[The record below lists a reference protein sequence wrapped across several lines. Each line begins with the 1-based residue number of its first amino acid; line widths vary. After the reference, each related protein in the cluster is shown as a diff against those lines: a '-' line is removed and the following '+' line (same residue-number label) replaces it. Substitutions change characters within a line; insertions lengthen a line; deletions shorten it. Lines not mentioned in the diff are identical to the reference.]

1 MKSFKIT
8 QSITDRKDASL
19 GIYFKDVSKLSM
31 ITPEKE
37 IELTRRIK
45 LGDKAAAN
53 ELVTA
58 NLRFVISVAK
68 QYQNKGLD
76 LVDLIQ
82 EGNIGMLEAAYKF
95 DETRGYR
102 FISYAV
108 WWIRQSIMRAI
119 SEQCR
124 TVRVPMSQIVNMSK
138 INKMSE
144 KFEQKNGRV
153 PSMEEIE
160 EETNLNG
167 KKINM
172 SLAST
177 YRSVSL
183 ESPLRDEDV
192 SCLLDVLPNDNSE
205 STDTT
210 ALKSDLILEIERILS
225 KLSYRE
231 QDVLRMSFGIGVQ
244 AMSNDEIASR
254 FGIGGERVRQIQ
266 HSAINHIKNKYVS
279 GLNLQ
284 VCFFRKS
291 PTG

>member
-95 DETRGYR
+95 DETKGYR

-160 EETNLNG
+160 EETNLNK

-244 AMSNDEIASR
+244 AMSNDEIANR

-266 HSAINHIKNKYVS
+266 HSAINHIKNKYKNELS
-279 GLNLQ
+279 ELL
-284 VCFFRKS
+284 
-291 PTG
+291 

>member
-37 IELTRRIK
+37 VELTKRIK

-144 KFEQKNGRV
+144 KFEQKNGRT

-160 EETNLNG
+160 EETNLNR

-183 ESPLRDEDV
+183 ESPLHDEDV

-210 ALKSDLILEIERILS
+210 ALKSDLIIEIERILS

-244 AMSNDEIASR
+244 AMSNDEIANR
-254 FGIGGERVRQIQ
+254 FGIGGERIRQIQ
-266 HSAINHIKNKYVS
+266 HSAISHIRNKYKNELS
-279 GLNLQ
+279 ELL
-284 VCFFRKS
+284 
-291 PTG
+291 

>member
-37 IELTRRIK
+37 VELTKRIK

-82 EGNIGMLEAAYKF
+82 EGNIGILEAAYKF

-124 TVRVPMSQIVNMSK
+124 TVRVPMSQVVNMSK

-144 KFEQKNGRV
+144 KFEQKNGRA

-160 EETNLNG
+160 EETNLNR

-210 ALKSDLILEIERILS
+210 ALKSDLIIEIERILS

-231 QDVLRMSFGIGVQ
+231 RDVLRMSFGIGVQ
-244 AMSNDEIASR
+244 AMSNDEIANR
-254 FGIGGERVRQIQ
+254 FGIGGERIRQIQ
-266 HSAINHIKNKYVS
+266 HSAINHIRNKYKNELS
-279 GLNLQ
+279 ELL
-284 VCFFRKS
+284 
-291 PTG
+291 

>member
-31 ITPEKE
+31 ITQEKE
-37 IELTRRIK
+37 VELTKRIK

-144 KFEQKNGRV
+144 KFEQKNGRT

-160 EETNLNG
+160 EETNLDR

-172 SLAST
+172 SLSST

-210 ALKSDLILEIERILS
+210 ALKSDLIIEIEHILS

-244 AMSNDEIASR
+244 AMSNDEIANR
-254 FGIGGERVRQIQ
+254 FGIGGERIRQIQ
-266 HSAINHIKNKYVS
+266 HSAINHIRNKYKNELS
-279 GLNLQ
+279 ELL
-284 VCFFRKS
+284 
-291 PTG
+291 

>member
-37 IELTRRIK
+37 VELTKRIK

-144 KFEQKNGRV
+144 KFEQDNDRA
-153 PSMEEIE
+153 PSIEEIE
-160 EETNLNG
+160 EETNLNR

-266 HSAINHIKNKYVS
+266 HSAINHIKNKYKNELS
-279 GLNLQ
+279 ELL
-284 VCFFRKS
+284 
-291 PTG
+291 

>member
-37 IELTRRIK
+37 VELTKRIK

-144 KFEQKNGRV
+144 KFEQKNGRA

-160 EETNLNG
+160 EETNLNR

-183 ESPLRDEDV
+183 EGPLRDEDV

-210 ALKSDLILEIERILS
+210 ALKSDLIIEIERILS

-244 AMSNDEIASR
+244 AMSNDEIANR
-254 FGIGGERVRQIQ
+254 FGIGGERIRQIQ
-266 HSAINHIKNKYVS
+266 HSAISHIRNKYKNELS
-279 GLNLQ
+279 ELL
-284 VCFFRKS
+284 
-291 PTG
+291 

>member
-37 IELTRRIK
+37 VELTKRIK

-144 KFEQKNGRV
+144 KFEQKNGRT

-160 EETNLNG
+160 EETNLDR

-192 SCLLDVLPNDNSE
+192 GCLLDVLPNDNSE

-210 ALKSDLILEIERILS
+210 ALKSDLIIEIEHILS

-231 QDVLRMSFGIGVQ
+231 RDVLRMSFGIGVQ
-244 AMSNDEIASR
+244 AMSNDEIANR
-254 FGIGGERVRQIQ
+254 FGIGGERIRQIQ
-266 HSAINHIKNKYVS
+266 HSAINHIRNKYKNELS
-279 GLNLQ
+279 ELL
-284 VCFFRKS
+284 
-291 PTG
+291 

>member
-37 IELTRRIK
+37 VELTKRIK

-124 TVRVPMSQIVNMSK
+124 TVRVPMNQIVNMSK

-144 KFEQKNGRV
+144 KFEQKNGRA

-160 EETNLNG
+160 EETNLNR

-210 ALKSDLILEIERILS
+210 ALKSDLIIEIERILS

-244 AMSNDEIASR
+244 AMSNDEIANR
-254 FGIGGERVRQIQ
+254 FGIGGERIRQIQ
-266 HSAINHIKNKYVS
+266 HSAISHIRNKYKNKLS
-279 GLNLQ
+279 ELL
-284 VCFFRKS
+284 
-291 PTG
+291 

>member
-37 IELTRRIK
+37 VELTKRIK

-138 INKMSE
+138 INKMSD
-144 KFEQKNGRV
+144 KFEQKNGRA

-160 EETNLNG
+160 EETNLNR

-172 SLAST
+172 SLSST

-210 ALKSDLILEIERILS
+210 ALKSDLIIEIERILS

-244 AMSNDEIASR
+244 AMSNDEIANR
-254 FGIGGERVRQIQ
+254 FGIGGERIRQIQ
-266 HSAINHIKNKYVS
+266 HSAISHIRNKYKNELS
-279 GLNLQ
+279 ELL
-284 VCFFRKS
+284 
-291 PTG
+291 

>member
-144 KFEQKNGRV
+144 KFEQNNGRA

-160 EETNLNG
+160 EETNLNRN
-167 KKINM
+167 KINM

-177 YRSVSL
+177 YRSISL
-183 ESPLRDEDV
+183 ESPLREEDV

-210 ALKSDLILEIERILS
+210 ALKSDLIIEIERILS

-244 AMSNDEIASR
+244 AMSNDEIANR

-266 HSAINHIKNKYVS
+266 HSAINHIKNKYKNELS
-279 GLNLQ
+279 ELL
-284 VCFFRKS
+284 
-291 PTG
+291 

>member
-8 QSITDRKDASL
+8 QAITDRKDASL

-31 ITPEKE
+31 ISPEKE
-37 IELTRRIK
+37 IELTKRIK
-45 LGDKAAAN
+45 LGDRAAAS

-68 QYQNKGLD
+68 KYQNKGLD

-82 EGNIGMLEAAYKF
+82 EGNIGMLKAAYKF
-95 DETRGYR
+95 DETKGYR

-108 WWIRQSIMRAI
+108 WWIRQAIMRAI

-160 EETNLNG
+160 EETSLDR

-192 SCLLDVLPNDNSE
+192 SCLLDVLPNNNSE
-205 STDTT
+205 SADSTT
-210 ALKSDLILEIERILS
+210 LKSDLVVGIEHILS

-231 QDVLRMSFGIGVQ
+231 QDILRMSFGIGVQ
-244 AMSNDEIASR
+244 AMSNDEIANR
-254 FGIGGERVRQIQ
+254 FGIGSERVRQIQ
-266 HSAINHIKNKYVS
+266 NKTIKYIKNKYKNELS
-279 GLNLQ
+279 ELL
-284 VCFFRKS
+284 
-291 PTG
+291 

>member
-144 KFEQKNGRV
+144 RFEQKNGRA
-153 PSMEEIE
+153 PSMDEIE
-160 EETNLNG
+160 EETNLNR

-210 ALKSDLILEIERILS
+210 ALKSDLIIEIEHILS

-244 AMSNDEIASR
+244 AMSNDEIANR
-254 FGIGGERVRQIQ
+254 FGIGGERIRQIQ
-266 HSAINHIKNKYVS
+266 HSAINHIRNKYKNELS
-279 GLNLQ
+279 ELL
-284 VCFFRKS
+284 
-291 PTG
+291 

>member
-37 IELTRRIK
+37 VELTKRIK

-160 EETNLNG
+160 EETNLNR

-183 ESPLRDEDV
+183 ESPLRDEDA

-210 ALKSDLILEIERILS
+210 ALKSDLIIEIERILS

-244 AMSNDEIASR
+244 AMSNDEIANR

-266 HSAINHIKNKYVS
+266 HSAINHIKNKYKNELS
-279 GLNLQ
+279 ELL
-284 VCFFRKS
+284 
-291 PTG
+291 

>member
-37 IELTRRIK
+37 VELTKRIK

-124 TVRVPMSQIVNMSK
+124 TVRVPMSQVVNMSK

-144 KFEQKNGRV
+144 RFEQKNGRA
-153 PSMEEIE
+153 PSMDEIE
-160 EETNLNG
+160 EETNLNR

-183 ESPLRDEDV
+183 ESPLRDEDA

-210 ALKSDLILEIERILS
+210 ALKSDLIIEIERILS

-244 AMSNDEIASR
+244 AMSNDEIANR
-254 FGIGGERVRQIQ
+254 FGIGGERIRQIQ
-266 HSAINHIKNKYVS
+266 HSAINHIRNKYKNELS
-279 GLNLQ
+279 ELL
-284 VCFFRKS
+284 
-291 PTG
+291 

>member
-8 QSITDRKDASL
+8 QSITDRKDASV

-37 IELTRRIK
+37 VELTKRIK

-82 EGNIGMLEAAYKF
+82 EGNIGILEAAYKF

-124 TVRVPMSQIVNMSK
+124 TVRVPMSQVVNMSK

-144 KFEQKNGRV
+144 KFEQKNGRA

-160 EETNLNG
+160 EETNLNR

-210 ALKSDLILEIERILS
+210 ALKSDLIIEIERILS

-231 QDVLRMSFGIGVQ
+231 QDVLRMSFGIGMQ
-244 AMSNDEIASR
+244 TMSNDEIANR
-254 FGIGGERVRQIQ
+254 FGIGGERIRQIQ
-266 HSAINHIKNKYVS
+266 HSAINHIRSKYKNELS
-279 GLNLQ
+279 ELL
-284 VCFFRKS
+284 
-291 PTG
+291 

>member
-37 IELTRRIK
+37 VELTKRIK

-138 INKMSE
+138 INKMFE
-144 KFEQKNGRV
+144 KFEQKNGRT

-160 EETNLNG
+160 EETNLDR

-210 ALKSDLILEIERILS
+210 ALKSDLIIEIERILS

-244 AMSNDEIASR
+244 AMSNDEIANR
-254 FGIGGERVRQIQ
+254 FGIGGERIRQIQ
-266 HSAINHIKNKYVS
+266 HSAISHIRNKYKNELS
-279 GLNLQ
+279 ELL
-284 VCFFRKS
+284 
-291 PTG
+291 

>member
-37 IELTRRIK
+37 VELTKRIK

-124 TVRVPMSQIVNMSK
+124 TVRVPMSQIVNMSR

-144 KFEQKNGRV
+144 KFEQKNGST

-160 EETNLNG
+160 EETNLDR
-167 KKINM
+167 KKINL

-192 SCLLDVLPNDNSE
+192 GCLLDVLPNDNSE

-210 ALKSDLILEIERILS
+210 ALKSDLIIEIERILS

-244 AMSNDEIASR
+244 AMSNDEIANR
-254 FGIGGERVRQIQ
+254 FGIGGERIRQIQ
-266 HSAINHIKNKYVS
+266 HSAINHIRNKYKNELS
-279 GLNLQ
+279 ELL
-284 VCFFRKS
+284 
-291 PTG
+291 

>member
-82 EGNIGMLEAAYKF
+82 EGSIGMLESAYKF

-160 EETNLNG
+160 EETNLNR

-210 ALKSDLILEIERILS
+210 ALKSDLNLEIERILS

-266 HSAINHIKNKYVS
+266 HSAINHIKNKYKNELS
-279 GLNLQ
+279 ELL
-284 VCFFRKS
+284 
-291 PTG
+291 

>member
-37 IELTRRIK
+37 VELTKRIK

-108 WWIRQSIMRAI
+108 WWVRQSIMRAI

-160 EETNLNG
+160 EETNLNR

-210 ALKSDLILEIERILS
+210 ALKSDLIIEIERILS

-244 AMSNDEIASR
+244 AMSNDEIANR
-254 FGIGGERVRQIQ
+254 FGIGGERIRQIQ
-266 HSAINHIKNKYVS
+266 HSAIGHIRNKYKNELS
-279 GLNLQ
+279 ELL
-284 VCFFRKS
+284 
-291 PTG
+291 

>member
-160 EETNLNG
+160 EETNLNK

-244 AMSNDEIASR
+244 AMSNDEIANR
-254 FGIGGERVRQIQ
+254 FGIGGERIRQIQ
-266 HSAINHIKNKYVS
+266 HSAINHIRNKYKNELS
-279 GLNLQ
+279 ELL
-284 VCFFRKS
+284 
-291 PTG
+291 

>member
-37 IELTRRIK
+37 VELTKRIK

-144 KFEQKNGRV
+144 KFEQKNGRT

-160 EETNLNG
+160 EETNLDR
-167 KKINM
+167 KKINV

-192 SCLLDVLPNDNSE
+192 SCLLDVIPNDNSE

-210 ALKSDLILEIERILS
+210 ALKSDLIIEIEHILS

-244 AMSNDEIASR
+244 AMSNDEIANR
-254 FGIGGERVRQIQ
+254 FGIGGERIRQIQ
-266 HSAINHIKNKYVS
+266 HSAINHIRNKYKNELS
-279 GLNLQ
+279 ELL
-284 VCFFRKS
+284 
-291 PTG
+291 

>member
-37 IELTRRIK
+37 VELTKRIK

-108 WWIRQSIMRAI
+108 WWIRQAIMRAI

-144 KFEQKNGRV
+144 KFEQENNRA

-160 EETNLNG
+160 EETNLNR

-210 ALKSDLILEIERILS
+210 ALNSDLIIEIECILS

-244 AMSNDEIASR
+244 TMSNDEIANR

-266 HSAINHIKNKYVS
+266 HSAINHIRSKYKNELS
-279 GLNLQ
+279 ELL
-284 VCFFRKS
+284 
-291 PTG
+291 

>member
-37 IELTRRIK
+37 VELTKRIK

-82 EGNIGMLEAAYKF
+82 EGNIGILEAAYKF

-144 KFEQKNGRV
+144 KFEQKNGRA

-160 EETNLNG
+160 EETNLNR

-210 ALKSDLILEIERILS
+210 ALKSDLIIEIERILS
-225 KLSYRE
+225 KLSYRD

-244 AMSNDEIASR
+244 AMSNDEIANR
-254 FGIGGERVRQIQ
+254 FGIGGERIRQIQ
-266 HSAINHIKNKYVS
+266 HSAISYIRNKYKNELS
-279 GLNLQ
+279 ELL
-284 VCFFRKS
+284 
-291 PTG
+291 

>member
-37 IELTRRIK
+37 VELTKRIK

-160 EETNLNG
+160 EETNLNRN
-167 KKINM
+167 KINM

-244 AMSNDEIASR
+244 AMSNDEIANR

-266 HSAINHIKNKYVS
+266 HSAINHIKNKYKNELS
-279 GLNLQ
+279 ELL
-284 VCFFRKS
+284 
-291 PTG
+291 

>member
-37 IELTRRIK
+37 VELTKRIK

-144 KFEQKNGRV
+144 KFEQKNGRA

-160 EETNLNG
+160 EETNLNR

-210 ALKSDLILEIERILS
+210 ALKSDLIIEIEHILS

-244 AMSNDEIASR
+244 AMSNDEIANR
-254 FGIGGERVRQIQ
+254 FGIGGERIRQIQ
-266 HSAINHIKNKYVS
+266 HSAISHIRNKYKNELS
-279 GLNLQ
+279 ELL
-284 VCFFRKS
+284 
-291 PTG
+291 

>member
-144 KFEQKNGRV
+144 KFEQNNGRA

-160 EETNLNG
+160 EETNLDR

-244 AMSNDEIASR
+244 AMSNDEIANR
-254 FGIGGERVRQIQ
+254 FGIGGERIRQIQ
-266 HSAINHIKNKYVS
+266 HSAINHIRNKYKNELS
-279 GLNLQ
+279 ELL
-284 VCFFRKS
+284 
-291 PTG
+291 

>member
-37 IELTRRIK
+37 VELTKRIK

-82 EGNIGMLEAAYKF
+82 EGNIGMLEAAYKI

-144 KFEQKNGRV
+144 KFEQDNDRA
-153 PSMEEIE
+153 PSIEEIE
-160 EETNLNG
+160 EETNLNR

-172 SLAST
+172 SLA
-177 YRSVSL
+177 
-183 ESPLRDEDV
+183 
-192 SCLLDVLPNDNSE
+192 
-205 STDTT
+205 
-210 ALKSDLILEIERILS
+210 
-225 KLSYRE
+225 
-231 QDVLRMSFGIGVQ
+231 
-244 AMSNDEIASR
+244 
-254 FGIGGERVRQIQ
+254 
-266 HSAINHIKNKYVS
+266 
-279 GLNLQ
+279 
-284 VCFFRKS
+284 
-291 PTG
+291 